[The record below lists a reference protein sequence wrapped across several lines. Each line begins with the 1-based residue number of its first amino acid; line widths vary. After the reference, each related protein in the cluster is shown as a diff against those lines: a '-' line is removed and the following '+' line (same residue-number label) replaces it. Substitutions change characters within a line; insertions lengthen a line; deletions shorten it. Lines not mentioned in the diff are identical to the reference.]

1 MEAELSTVFLGIISS
16 AATAWITY
24 FFTKRS
30 DESRLETEK
39 RLEQKFKYFFPFKN
53 ECIEFKHRVKHI
65 ARDLNAFRGEGSDA
79 KKINQT
85 KMKAHFDEGSN
96 LDTVKDK
103 LDWFFVDFYSRG
115 KNGGTIIPGGYFF
128 ASTLYMHCLLFRQI
142 TILQK
147 EYPFMSVELNKFS
160 PPKSAGA
167 DTGDVEFFNYCKKVV
182 SQYSLGIGYR
192 NKLIEI
198 QEKGAVQSTNTLIE
212 AIRLSTVFS
221 GGLPYNMHNSF
232 GTYVMK
238 GDDIISYEEFC
249 SELTNK
255 STRTKFLPLI
265 RFWQKLGSNDI
276 EVQTEAIYSLCAL
289 YNALELIEY
298 CDLK

>member
-1 MEAELSTVFLGIISS
+1 MKAELSTVFLGIISS

-24 FFTKRS
+24 FFTRRS

-65 ARDLNAFRGEGSDA
+65 ARDLSGFRGNNDGV
-79 KKINQT
+79 KKINQA
-85 KMKAHFDEGSN
+85 KMKAHFKEGST
-96 LDTVKDK
+96 LDIPSEKT
-103 LDWFFVDFYSRG
+103 DWFFVDFYSRPI
-115 KNGGTIIPGGYFF
+115 NGNPIIPGGYFF
-128 ASTLYMHCLLFRQI
+128 TSTLYMHCLLFRQI
-142 TILQK
+142 TILQN

-182 SQYSLGIGYR
+182 SQESVGIGYR
-192 NKLIEI
+192 NKLVEI
-198 QEKGAVQSTNTLIE
+198 REKGPIQSINTLIE

-221 GGLPYNMHNSF
+221 GGLPYNMHISF
-232 GTYVMK
+232 GAYVMK
-238 GDDIISYEEFC
+238 GDGIISYEEFC
-249 SELTNK
+249 TELTNK
-255 STRTKFLPLI
+255 STLTKFLPLI
-265 RFWQKLGSNDI
+265 RFWQKLGSDDGD
-276 EVQTEAIYSLCAL
+276 VQSEAIQSLCAL
-289 YNALELIEY
+289 YTALELIEY

>member
-24 FFTKRS
+24 FFTRRS

-65 ARDLNAFRGEGSDA
+65 ARDLSGFRGEDNGV
-79 KKINQT
+79 KKVNQD
-85 KMKAHFDEGSN
+85 KMKSHFKEGSV
-96 LDTVKDK
+96 LDIDEKK
-103 LDWFFVDFYSRG
+103 YDWFFVDFYSRG
-115 KNGGTIIPGGYFF
+115 KNGEPIVPGGYFF
-128 ASTLYMHCLLFRQI
+128 TSTLYMHCLLFRQI

-160 PPKSAGA
+160 PPKRAGA

-182 SQYSLGIGYR
+182 SQDSVGIGYR
-192 NKLIEI
+192 NKLVEI
-198 QEKGAVQSTNTLIE
+198 QEKGAIQSINTLIE

-221 GGLPYNMHNSF
+221 GGLSYNMHNSF

-249 SELTNK
+249 IELTKKN
-255 STRTKFLPLI
+255 TRTKFLPLI
-265 RFWQKLGSNDI
+265 RFWQKLGSDDNK
-276 EVQTEAIYSLCAL
+276 VQTEAIYSLCAL